1 MIVAT
6 DGNLK
11 FGSAETTFITTQ
23 ALISNPILPQFAR
36 PGDRILAGLSITNL
50 TGEKGN
56 LKITGTVN
64 GGIQFSPGNAN
75 QQTLNTKT
83 EAGTNAYR
91 FPILVKQAGNAQVQ
105 FTTEFNNKSDGF
117 EVPLAVKPFNVI
129 EQVIES
135 GRTTNSVTI
144 PLNISK
150 QVVSDTGGLE
160 IHLASTL
167 MPQLTAGAEQI
178 FSQDEWPFLEPAISE
193 LMTAANL
200 QILGQKY
207 NQNFNSLQLSE
218 RG

>member
-1 MIVAT
+1 
-6 DGNLK
+6 
-11 FGSAETTFITTQ
+11 
-23 ALISNPILPQFAR
+23 
-36 PGDRILAGLSITNL
+36 NL

-105 FTTEFNNKSDGF
+105 FTTELNNKSDGF
-117 EVPLAVKPFNVI
+117 EVPLEVKPFNVI

-135 GRTTNSVTI
+135 GRTMNSVTI

-167 MPQLTAGAEQI
+167 MPQLTAAAEQI

-218 RG
+218 RGKTALTKISKLQQENGGIAAYPGSRLSDPFLSAYTGEALA